1 MHGGCCK
8 TRMRYSAGSLPV
20 AHTSRWIGGRL
31 GTVLRSSFDEAH
43 RSHLYI
49 SLYPSSPGK
58 RVSKLPKGPCNN
70 NGTVSK
76 QKPPPD
82 PYPQLISSPEIFKA
96 PGCITSPFHS
106 RTAASPL
113 SQP

>member
-58 RVSKLPKGPCNN
+58 RVSKLLFRRVKRAKRAIKK
-70 NGTVSK
+70 T
-76 QKPPPD
+76 
-82 PYPQLISSPEIFKA
+82 
-96 PGCITSPFHS
+96 TSVPMEYI
-106 RTAASPL
+106 L
-113 SQP
+113 CC